1 MHALRS
7 KLSLCE
13 ADKAALQTDVE
24 MLCLQTTSLSS
35 SSVLKERVMF
45 TGAQGAGVSGRES
58 EHRIGAPCGD
68 MNAASALPA
77 WVELASFHLIFSRS

>member
-1 MHALRS
+1 MSKREAELEKEVHALRS

-45 TGAQGAGVSGRES
+45 TGAQGAGG
-58 EHRIGAPCGD
+58 
-68 MNAASALPA
+68 
-77 WVELASFHLIFSRS
+77 SRARV